1 MMSPVALAQTSGEAL
16 PKIALGQIANIPG
29 NWQRA
34 GSLTTGPDQP
44 NLKIQSGS
52 NLLVGTPGQ
61 PLMLVS
67 PAGDFAIQME
77 VLMTA
82 GADAQL
88 TLSDGYSVSLNDSKT
103 SKAPGLWQTVELRYR
118 APVGNRPAMLEKL
131 ALNGVTLQEGLV
143 LPRNSRAVGPVAL
156 AVQSG
161 SAAIRNLGYR
171 ALTNKEVARWVGP
184 IKYTIYEGEIFSRDE
199 LARRKVLKEDTTAML
214 SYEVAYG
221 LPGNRY
227 VVLYTGK
234 LNVAENETY
243 QLDLQAGGVAGLW
256 IDGKPLI
263 PTSDERQYL
272 GSSKTVR
279 VPLTAGTH
287 DVQVMFT
294 RSWPRPGLGLF
305 VSKADT
311 RPQPLHT
318 LTSLPEPDPVGAITV
333 QAAAKPELIRSFVQL
348 PGEKM
353 KRTHSLSVGTPAG
366 VHYTVD
372 LNQMALIQAWKG
384 DFADVTEMWYER
396 GEPQLLEPIG
406 TTVYLPGQ
414 LPLMVLNNEQAA
426 WPDSLGDNVLKYQG
440 LTIDKQGMPTM
451 EYSLAGLTVTDA
463 IRPEGGALTRTLN
476 LTGSATA
483 PVYCRIAAGSSV
495 EDLGKGVYAINDR
508 TYYVRL
514 DPKAKPRVRQSGGKQ
529 ELLLPVAMKNG
540 AGSVQYSILF

>member
-1 MMSPVALAQTSGEAL
+1 M
-16 PKIALGQIANIPG
+16 PG

-34 GSLTTGPDQP
+34 GSLTVGPTQP
-44 NLKIQSGS
+44 TLKTQSG
-52 NLLVGTPGQ
+52 NTLLVGTPGQ

-67 PAGDFAIQME
+67 PAGDFAMQME

-82 GADAQL
+82 GAGGQL
-88 TLSDGYSVSLNDSKT
+88 TLPDGYTVGLNDPKT
-103 SKAPGLWQTVELRYR
+103 SKAPGLWQTVEIRYR
-118 APVGNRPAMLEKL
+118 APVGNRSAILEKL
-131 ALNGVTLQEGLV
+131 TLNGVTLQEGLV
-143 LPRNSRAVGPVAL
+143 LPRSSRAVGPVAL

-171 ALTNKEVARWVGP
+171 ALTNKEVARWVGS
-184 IKYTIYEGEIFSRDE
+184 IKYTIYEGEIFSRDA
-199 LARRKVLKEDTTAML
+199 LANRKVLKEDTTSML

-227 VVLYTGK
+227 VVLYNGK
-234 LNVAENETY
+234 LNVTENETY
-243 QLDLQAGGVAGLW
+243 QFDLQAGGVGGLW
-256 IDGKPLI
+256 INGKSLI

-272 GSSKTVR
+272 GSGKTVR

-333 QAAAKPELIRSFVQL
+333 QAEAKPELVRSFVQL

-366 VHYTVD
+366 LHYTVD

-384 DFADVTEMWYER
+384 DFADVTEMWHER
-396 GEPQLLEPIG
+396 GEPQLLRPIG
-406 TTVYLPGQ
+406 TNVYLPGQ
-414 LPLMVLNNEQAA
+414 SPLMALNSDQAA
-426 WPDSLGDNVLKYQG
+426 WSDSLGENVLKYQG
-440 LTIDKQGMPTM
+440 LTIDKQGMPVM
-451 EYSLAGLTVTDA
+451 EYKLAGVTVTDA

-483 PVYCRIAAGSSV
+483 PVYCRIAAGSSIEEV
-495 EDLGKGVYAINDR
+495 GKGVYAVNDR
-508 TYYVRL
+508 SYYVRL
-514 DPKAKPRVRQSGGKQ
+514 DPKAKPRVRQSGNKQ
-529 ELLLPVAMKNG
+529 ELLLPVAMKNST
-540 AGSVQYSILF
+540 GSVQYSILF